1 MHKKETFGSVIY
13 LAYNPILIFSLSE
26 NCCLRVII
34 IKDSWAFHQI
44 KTRLGGILFLVKNKI
59 SLFFSSFKTFLV
71 ATIVFTKA
79 IQCDGQIQQSSIWQA
94 HKGKSSVHPLKLY
107 LGYLDADKI
116 WDSCGLPRGLMCGS
130 PQGPR
135 EQTLRTKC
143 SILGVFLA
151 LPTKTSFATPHYYQ
165 KYEVWA

>member
-34 IKDSWAFHQI
+34 IKDSWAFLQI

-71 ATIVFTKA
+71 VTIVFTKA

-116 WDSCGLPRGLMCGS
+116 WGSGGLPRDLIAGCPEVSCAGRLEV
-130 PQGPR
+130 QGNKLWD
-135 EQTLRTKC
+135 QN
-143 SILGVFLA
+143 FQ
-151 LPTKTSFATPHYYQ
+151 F
-165 KYEVWA
+165 